1 MIKIR
6 FTHSDGNLVAFSLSG
21 HSGYAQQGEDIV
33 CAAVSSAAYMTANT
47 LTEILALQP
56 DISLSDGKMTVELSS
71 VEAVRAQDILRGF
84 SLHMEELSKQY
95 PDNITYIITEV

>member
-6 FTHSDGNLVAFSLSG
+6 FTRSDGNLVAFSLSG
-21 HSGYAQQGEDIV
+21 HSGYAEQGEDIV

-56 DISLSDGKMTVELSS
+56 DISLSDGNMSVKLSS
-71 VEAVRAQDILRGF
+71 VEVSKAQDILRGF
-84 SLHMEELSKQY
+84 SLHIKELSKQY
-95 PDNITYIITEV
+95 PHNITYIITEV

>member
-21 HSGYAQQGEDIV
+21 HSGFAEQGEDIV

-47 LTEILALQP
+47 LTEIMGLDP
-56 DISLSDGKMTVELSS
+56 DISLSDGKMSVKLSS
-71 VEAVRAQDILRGF
+71 AETLKAQDILRGF
-84 SLHMEELSKQY
+84 SLHMDELSKQY